1 MNRTDRLYALAE
13 ELRAVAPRR
22 RTAAWLAARFEVSVR
37 TIERDIGALAESGVP
52 VYADRGHGG
61 GYAIDRAHT
70 LPPLNVTPAEAAAAA
85 VALRRLAGTP
95 FQAAAGSLLRK
106 VLAAM
111 PVGDVARAE
120 LLAGRVF
127 TVPAAPAAVPAPL
140 CDAAATGRPLRL
152 RYVDKHGSRT
162 DRVVDPV
169 GYIEVGDAWF
179 LHAHCRLRGELRA
192 FRITNIEAVAAADV
206 PVGPE
211 TLPGPVEV
219 PGVRVRPVS
228 CTEPDP
234 SYQQITAAAA
244 A

>member
-1 MNRTDRLYALAE
+1 MNRMDRLYALAE

-37 TIERDIGALAESGVP
+37 TIERDLGALAEAGVP
-52 VYADRGHGG
+52 VYGDRGHGG
-61 GYAIDRAHT
+61 GYTIDRART

-111 PVGDVARAE
+111 PAGDVVRAE
-120 LLAGRVF
+120 SLARRVF
-127 TVPAAPAAVPAPL
+127 TAPAPPTAIPAPI
-140 CDAAATGRPLRL
+140 CDAVASGRPLRL
-152 RYVDKHGSRT
+152 GYVDKHGTRT
-162 DRVVDPV
+162 SRVVDPV

-179 LHAHCRLRGELRA
+179 LHARCRLRGGLRV
-192 FRITNIEAVAAADV
+192 FRIANIESVEVAAEAALASAAAGD
-206 PVGPE
+206 
-211 TLPGPVEV
+211 VEV
-219 PGVRVRPVS
+219 PGVPVRPVS

-234 SYQQITAAAA
+234 ARPVTAAAA